1 MVDTG
6 DLKSPG
12 GDPVTVRARSPV
24 PKRGY
29 PIRGIL
35 FLNIGRARTHLNATV
50 RWTVARHRLDGDD
63 TLISSSPFSGT
74 TKQTSFIY
82 QDKRGFSLHEYS
94 SMVKLNKEVRVWL
107 NFL

>member
-12 GDPVTVRARSPV
+12 GNPVTVRARSPV

-35 FLNIGRARTHLNATV
+35 FLNIGRARTILNATV
-50 RWTVARHRLDGDD
+50 RWTVARHRLDGGDS
-63 TLISSSPFSGT
+63 LISSARSPVPRKKSLLST
-74 TKQTSFIY
+74 
-82 QDKRGFSLHEYS
+82 DKGDF
-94 SMVKLNKEVRVWL
+94 
-107 NFL
+107 FQ